1 MCPDVEQFFNL
12 GCLTAWRRSPSEFPT
27 MQLAS
32 PVLAEVANELRQA
45 CVVGSLGGW
54 QHHYPPYYGKKAGD
68 PPIRA
73 TTALFLAFALT
84 SGKGV
89 RMPTDQP
96 GRT

>member
-1 MCPDVEQFFNL
+1 
-12 GCLTAWRRSPSEFPT
+12 

-68 PPIRA
+68 PPTRA
-73 TTALFLAFALT
+73 TTALLLAFALT

-89 RMPTDQP
+89 RILPLSLAVPNMLQNSADS
-96 GRT
+96 